1 MHVGFIYIGC
11 MSAYTTPRAWLTY
24 DLRVFTLFLLAI
36 VATHTTSTIG
46 STAPQGI
53 SIFDESSIA

>member
-1 MHVGFIYIGC
+1 